1 MHVDAGTLLISVTA
15 VLIGAIVQGSIG
27 FGLNLLAAPVI
38 AIVAPEMLPF
48 SLVLVALLSSV
59 TNVAREHHELDHFA
73 ARHLLIGA
81 VPGTVVGLLLLSSL
95 STSGLAVAAGGVT
108 LLGVV
113 LSTFSP
119 PVPITAGTSTV
130 AGFVS
135 NAFGTAVAIGGP
147 PVALLFQH
155 RRGPT
160 TRATLGAFFAASAAM
175 SIVAYALADKLRG
188 RQAVFALV
196 LLPPLALGMWLSS
209 HLHPFVDRGWLRP
222 AVLAVSAIAGTTAV
236 VHGLM

>member
-1 MHVDAGTLLISVTA
+1 VHVDATTVLVS
-15 VLIGAIVQGSIG
+15 VLIVLLGSIVQGSIG

-59 TNVAREHHELDHFA
+59 TNVAREHHEVDHFA
-73 ARHLLIGA
+73 ARYLLLGA

-95 STSGLAVAAGGVT
+95 SSSGLAIAAGAVT
-108 LLGVV
+108 LLGVA

-119 PVPITAGTSTV
+119 PVPINAGSSTV

-155 RRGPT
+155 RPGPT
-160 TRATLGAFFAASAAM
+160 TRATLGAFFAASATL
-175 SIVAYALADKLRG
+175 SIVAYALTDKLRG
-188 RQAVFALV
+188 RQALFALV
-196 LLPPLALGMWLSS
+196 LLPPLALGIWLSR
-209 HLHPFVDRGWLRP
+209 HLHPFVDAGWLRP
-222 AVLAVSAIAGTTAV
+222 AVLILSATAGTIAI
-236 VHGLM
+236 VHGLA

>member
-15 VLIGAIVQGSIG
+15 VLIGSIVQGSIG

-59 TNVAREHHELDHFA
+59 TNVAREHHELDHVA

-108 LLGVV
+108 LLGVA

-155 RRGPT
+155 RPGPT

-196 LLPPLALGMWLSS
+196 LLPPLALGMWLSR

-222 AVLAVSAIAGTTAV
+222 AVLVVSAIAGTTAV
-236 VHGLM
+236 VHGLA

>member
-1 MHVDAGTLLISVTA
+1 VHVDAATVLVS
-15 VLIGAIVQGSIG
+15 VLIVLVGSIVQGSIG

-59 TNVAREHHELDHFA
+59 TNVAREHHEVDQFA
-73 ARHLLIGA
+73 VRYLLLGA

-95 STSGLAVAAGGVT
+95 SSSGLAIAAGAVT
-108 LLGVV
+108 LLGVA
-113 LSTFSP
+113 LSTLSP
-119 PVPITAGTSTV
+119 PVPINAGSSTV

-160 TRATLGAFFAASAAM
+160 TRATLGAFFAASSTL
-175 SIVAYALADKLRG
+175 SIIAYALADKLRG
-188 RQAVFALV
+188 RQVLFALV
-196 LLPPLALGMWLSS
+196 LLPPLVLGVWLSR
-209 HLHPFVDRGWLRP
+209 HLHPFVDGGWLRP
-222 AVLAVSAIAGTTAV
+222 AVLIFSALAGTIAI
-236 VHGLM
+236 VHGLA